1 MLWQIHIPNFKSI
14 SQKPAE
20 KSLENKILAKGNNSS
35 KSRSSVT
42 KTQTW
47 SVLCL
52 EKFLYQIS
60 SQYLKRRQRKVRKTE
75 MWQKDRQTDWRTD
88 GQTDKQPVNTDSLTS
103 REEKLSSTIPYSV
116 PCTLPHQLLWQLY
129 NEILQKRKINTQ
141 SAKMSQKT
149 PFAFFYEKFGPWT
162 PPPNVKRYS
171 LTHPHN
177 SFAPEVGLQHP
188 PVVDIVSGSVTDNAM
203 YILMQFYYR
212 YS

>member
-1 MLWQIHIPNFKSI
+1 MSWKIPIPNFKSI
-14 SQKPAE
+14 SQKTAE
-20 KSLENKILAKGNNSS
+20 KSPENWN
-35 KSRSSVT
+35 VT
-42 KTQTW
+42 
-47 SVLCL
+47 
-52 EKFLYQIS
+52 E
-60 SQYLKRRQRKVRKTE
+60 
-75 MWQKDRQTDWRTD
+75 RQTDWLTDGRTD
-88 GQTDKQPVNTDSLTS
+88 RQTTS
-103 REEKLSSTIPYSV
+103 EHRFSHFKRRKTVQHHPLFRSMYP
-116 PCTLPHQLLWQLY
+116 PHQLLWQLY